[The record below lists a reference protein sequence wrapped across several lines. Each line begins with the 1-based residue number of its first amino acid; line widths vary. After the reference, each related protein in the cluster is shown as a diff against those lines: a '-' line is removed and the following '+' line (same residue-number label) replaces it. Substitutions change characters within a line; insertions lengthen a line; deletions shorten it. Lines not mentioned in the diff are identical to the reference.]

1 MFWCKFGGVP
11 GGGGVSMEDSDGVE
25 VLDVGVDGSD
35 IVLRVEDDIRGRC
48 GTFKSVAK
56 VVFYGE
62 GACGV
67 DDGKMTRISSALPGD
82 AP

>member
-35 IVLRVEDDIRGRC
+35 IVLRVEGNIRG
-48 GTFKSVAK
+48 
-56 VVFYGE
+56 VVVLLSQWPRSCSTAE
-62 GACGV
+62 GRAGLMM
-67 DDGKMTRISSALPGD
+67 GK
-82 AP
+82 